1 MLFAKVDAG
10 ERRGARVTDSSIRT
24 SECLQ
29 SGMSR
34 RTLIKTTALGLAGA
48 TLNIGA
54 IGRALAAKDLTVGI
68 VYVGARDDFGWNQ
81 AHAVAIKALKEVP
94 GVKVVEEE
102 NVPETDA
109 VSKSMESM
117 INLDGAGL
125 ILATSFGYYTPFVVD
140 LAKKY
145 PDVQF
150 RHAAPLWNKDKDPK
164 NAGSYFGYLNQAHYV
179 DGVAA
184 GLCTKTNKIG
194 FVAAKPIAS
203 VLSNINSVLLGARS
217 TNPKATV
224 QVIFTGDWSMP
235 VREAEAAN
243 ALVDAGCDVITCHV
257 DGPKVVI
264 ETAEK
269 RGVMSCGHNASQA
282 PLAPK
287 GFITGAEYKWET
299 IYKGYAADIAAGKNP
314 PNFLAGGYE
323 VDFVR
328 NTPFG
333 AAATPDAQKAA
344 HRRDRGSEQG
354 RADLCRAAQGQQG
367 QARDRQDLRQPRS
380 LPRQDGLP
388 ARRRDRVDDL
398 RPADGERAPMSDA
411 PLTPSSASDLIQ
423 PVGPSAATSEWA
435 QRLRVQSEYVV
446 DPAPGDRRRGAA
458 LRAVPA
464 GDRQVA
470 GRLRRLCLAGRL
482 RHRLLARRTRC
493 SARRR

>member
-1 MLFAKVDAG
+1 MHNSSSACTNGFRHAPCVSIKAGTAFA
-10 ERRGARVTDSSIRT
+10 ARLLPIEDPSMSSA
-24 SECLQ
+24 EF
-29 SGMSR
+29 SR
-34 RTLIKTTALGLAGA
+34 RAFLQTTAAGSAGLALTLAGA
-48 TLNIGA
+48 T
-54 IGRALAAKDLTVGI
+54 RAFAADLTVGI

-125 ILATSFGYYTPFVVD
+125 ILATSFGYYKPFVVD

-145 PDVQF
+145 PDVQI
-150 RHAAPLWNKDKDPK
+150 RHAAPLWNKDTDPK

-184 GLCTKTNKIG
+184 GLSTKTGKIG

-217 TNPKATV
+217 VNPKAVV
-224 QVIFTGDWSMP
+224 QVIFTGDWSLP

-269 RGVMSCGHNASQA
+269 RGVKTCGHNASQA

-287 GFITGAEYKWET
+287 GFITGAEYKWVT
-299 IYKGYAADIAAGKNP
+299 IYKGYAEDLKGGKQL
-314 PNFLAGGYE
+314 PNMVSGGYE
-323 VDFVR
+323 ADMVQ

-333 AAATPDAQKAA
+333 A
-344 HRRDRGSEQG
+344 
-354 RADLCRAAQGQQG
+354 
-367 QARDRQDLRQPRS
+367 
-380 LPRQDGLP
+380 
-388 ARRRDRVDDL
+388 
-398 RPADGERAPMSDA
+398 
-411 PLTPSSASDLIQ
+411 
-423 PVGPSAATSEWA
+423 
-435 QRLRVQSEYVV
+435 
-446 DPAPGDRRRGAA
+446 GA
-458 LRAVPA
+458 
-464 GDRQVA
+464 
-470 GRLRRLCLAGRL
+470 
-482 RHRLLARRTRC
+482 
-493 SARRR
+493 

>member
-1 MLFAKVDAG
+1 LLSLNHAG
-10 ERRGARVTDSSIRT
+10 LRGRTGGELSEGESMSSATFTRRALLRT
-24 SECLQ
+24 SAVGAAGL
-29 SGMSR
+29 
-34 RTLIKTTALGLAGA
+34 ALGLGGVQRAFAG
-48 TLNIGA
+48 
-54 IGRALAAKDLTVGI
+54 DLTIGI
-68 VYVGARDDFGWNQ
+68 VYVGARADFGWNQ
-81 AHAVAIKALKEVP
+81 AHAVAMDALKKVT

-109 VSKSMESM
+109 CSKSMESM

-140 LAKKY
+140 TAKKY

-184 GLCTKTNKIG
+184 GLCTKSNKIG

-203 VLSNINSVLLGARS
+203 VLSNINSVLLGARK
-217 TNPKATV
+217 TNPNATV
-224 QVIFTGDWSMP
+224 QVIFTGDWSLP

-269 RGVMSCGHNASQA
+269 RGAKTCGHNASQA

-299 IYKGYAADIAAGKNP
+299 LYKQYAAELGKGEAL
-314 PNFLAGGYE
+314 PNFVVGGYE
-323 VDFVR
+323 KDMVQ

-333 AAATPDAQKAA
+333 AGASDEAQKAA
-344 HRRDRGSEQG
+344 LAAI
-354 RADLCRAAQGQQG
+354 ADLKAGKPIYIG
-367 QARDRQDLRQPRS
+367 
-380 LPRQDGLP
+380 
-388 ARRRDRVDDL
+388 
-398 RPADGERAPMSDA
+398 
-411 PLTPSSASDLIQ
+411 PLKDNKTGKIVIDKTYDNL
-423 PVGPSAATSEWA
+423 
-435 QRLRVQSEYVV
+435 
-446 DPAPGDRRRGAA
+446 DPYLD
-458 LRAVPA
+458 
-464 GDRQVA
+464 QMNY
-470 GRLRRLCLAGRL
+470 
-482 RHRLLARRTRC
+482 LLEGVIGSIT
-493 SARRR
+493 